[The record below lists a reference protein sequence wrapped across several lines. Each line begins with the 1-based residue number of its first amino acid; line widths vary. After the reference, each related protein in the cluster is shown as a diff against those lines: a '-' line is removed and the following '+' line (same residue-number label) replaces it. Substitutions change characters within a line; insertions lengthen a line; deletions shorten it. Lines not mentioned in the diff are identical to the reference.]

1 MAAVALGKLGCAFSS
16 LLHFLAL
23 ENLLFLLVHIFLCL
37 LVFFPCIR
45 RSLFFSFFS
54 LSSLSFLNNGQLL
67 LFFGGGGGTISG
79 YMLRYHTTPHSTT
92 QHLRYYYLLLTTISS
107 LQKCGL

>member
-67 LFFGGGGGTISG
+67 LFFWGGGDNKRLHVAI
-79 YMLRYHTTPHSTT
+79 PHHTT
-92 QHLRYYYLLLTTISS
+92 QHYTAP
-107 LQKCGL
+107 